1 MVWEEQDCS
10 ESFPISPEAAN
21 LDLLNYLEQRDMWQ
35 RHQNLEVPKFCVGS
49 IVAVT
54 RADRFAPEGS
64 TRFLFVLFIL
74 NDFMLHYS
82 LTFRFFIH
90 ILLLSL
96 LTKFIQDKK
105 PQ

>member
-10 ESFPISPEAAN
+10 ESFPESPEAAN

-64 TRFLFVLFIL
+64 TRFLFVLF
-74 NDFMLHYS
+74 
-82 LTFRFFIH
+82 FFN
-90 ILLLSL
+90 
-96 LTKFIQDKK
+96 
-105 PQ
+105 